1 MAAIKSFLS
10 RKKDTA
16 PACMMPIDGSADNM
30 HANACFADIMS
41 LSVVELFQSQGCKSC
56 PPVVPMVH
64 EAMNNPNLLLLTY
77 DVTYW
82 DQSGWKDTFGNPQ
95 WDQRQRA
102 YVTKWGRSGIFTP
115 QIVVDGVSDG
125 IGSRQG
131 EIQEIL
137 MKAMSARNQMMWMVG
152 VEMINA
158 ELKITSNRFEAETH
172 DVLIVKYDPMQ
183 QEIKIGKGP
192 NKGKKMINRNLV
204 KEVMKIGE
212 WKGGEAMISLPEMM
226 GNRFERV
233 AIVQAGSGG
242 AILAAL
248 KL

>member
-1 MAAIKSFLS
+1 
-10 RKKDTA
+10 
-16 PACMMPIDGSADNM
+16 MMSIGGSTDNR
-30 HANACFADIMS
+30 HANACFADIMA

-82 DQSGWKDTFGNPQ
+82 DQSSWKDTFGNPQ

-137 MKAMSARNQMMWMVG
+137 MKAMSTPNQMRWMVG

-192 NKGKKMINRNLV
+192 NKGKKMMNRKLV
-204 KEVMKIGE
+204 KEVMKVGE
-212 WKGGEAMISLPEMM
+212 WKGGEAVILLPEMM
-226 GNRFERV
+226 ENRFERV

-242 AILAAL
+242 TILAAL